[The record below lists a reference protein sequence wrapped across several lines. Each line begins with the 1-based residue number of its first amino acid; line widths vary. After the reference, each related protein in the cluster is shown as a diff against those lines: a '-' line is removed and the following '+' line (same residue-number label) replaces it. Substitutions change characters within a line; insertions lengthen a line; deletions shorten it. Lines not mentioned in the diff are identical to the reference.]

1 MELLPRYLSI
11 ERDMSKTFLYA
22 RVSTS
27 EQTTANQVLLAEK
40 AGYVVANRHVYAE
53 TISGT
58 VAAMERPMF
67 AKLDEGDKLVVTK
80 LDRLGRNARDIDAM
94 VAMLRDMKVAV
105 IVLDLPV
112 MEVTSAAGDLVLRVF
127 AAFAQFATNWWSAR
141 TRVLHGLGQRVGY
154 LASVVADGH
163 ATRRNQ
169 SEAGGRCHRAGARE
183 RVRCLTPDY
192 RQGCS
197 GCRVINRIGCPRP
210 AEVTP

>member
-1 MELLPRYLSI
+1 
-11 ERDMSKTFLYA
+11 MSKTFLYA

-67 AKLDEGDKLVVTK
+67 AKLVGKLDEGDKLVVTK
-80 LDRLGRNARDIDAM
+80 LDRLGRNARDIDAT

-127 AAFAQFATNWWSAR
+127 AAFAQFER
-141 TRVLHGLGQRVGY
+141 DQLVCR
-154 LASVVADGH
+154 SVV
-163 ATRRNQ
+163 N
-169 SEAGGRCHRAGARE
+169 
-183 RVRCLTPDY
+183 
-192 RQGCS
+192 
-197 GCRVINRIGCPRP
+197 
-210 AEVTP
+210 